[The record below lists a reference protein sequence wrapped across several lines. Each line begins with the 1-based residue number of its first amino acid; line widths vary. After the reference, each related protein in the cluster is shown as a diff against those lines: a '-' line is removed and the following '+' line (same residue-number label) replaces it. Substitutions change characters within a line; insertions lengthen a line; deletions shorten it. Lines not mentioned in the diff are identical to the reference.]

1 MLQPKYAKQLD
12 SNIKELLANG
22 GSNEDVEKINTI
34 EKIKQEKIPEVFQF
48 NEAMKLEFL
57 NADPESYTINVTSLN
72 DKKGLET
79 ILIEKPSL
87 YEKSYEFDYFNGTQL
102 LRWNYGIYKSYDE
115 AQIAIQSLGD
125 NGVLYYPTV
134 QKVSKEQELYNSNI
148 LPAKNE
154 PEKKPEFEYIEE
166 STKTEYK
173 EAVPLKDY
181 VQEKPVE
188 IEKPLLN
195 EKTVPT
201 ENKIK
206 DLMQKLDEE
215 KTQEKTTNIVEKLVE
230 EKIEEKIIPIKK
242 IEEKVKD
249 EVKLNPIGGDSKPNK
264 LIDDEVRIIPRK
276 SEFGLDN
283 QNVPSS
289 EAQ

>member
-1 MLQPKYAKQLD
+1 
-12 SNIKELLANG
+12 
-22 GSNEDVEKINTI
+22 
-34 EKIKQEKIPEVFQF
+34 
-48 NEAMKLEFL
+48 MKLEFL

-102 LRWNYGIYKSYDE
+102 LRWNYGIYQTYDE
-115 AQIAIQSLGD
+115 AQNAIQSLGD
-125 NGVLYYPTV
+125 SGVLYYPTV

-166 STKTEYK
+166 SSKTEYK

-181 VQEKPVE
+181 VQEKPLE
-188 IEKPLLN
+188 IEKLLLN

-215 KTQEKTTNIVEKLVE
+215 KPQDKIVNTFEKLIE
-230 EKIEEKIIPIKK
+230 DKIEEKIIPIEK
-242 IEEKVKD
+242 IEPKVKD
-249 EVKLNPIGGDSKPNK
+249 VVKIDPIGGDSKPNK

-276 SEFGLDN
+276 LELGLDD
-283 QNVPSS
+283 VKATSS

>member
-1 MLQPKYAKQLD
+1 M
-12 SNIKELLANG
+12 
-22 GSNEDVEKINTI
+22 
-34 EKIKQEKIPEVFQF
+34 
-48 NEAMKLEFL
+48 
-57 NADPESYTINVTSLN
+57 
-72 DKKGLET
+72 
-79 ILIEKPSL
+79 
-87 YEKSYEFDYFNGTQL
+87 
-102 LRWNYGIYKSYDE
+102 
-115 AQIAIQSLGD
+115 
-125 NGVLYYPTV
+125 
-134 QKVSKEQELYNSNI
+134 
-148 LPAKNE
+148 
-154 PEKKPEFEYIEE
+154 
-166 STKTEYK
+166 
-173 EAVPLKDY
+173 
-181 VQEKPVE
+181 
-188 IEKPLLN
+188 
-195 EKTVPT
+195 PT